1 MRVAVVGSG
10 FSGVAIA
17 WQLLGRLPTGSVITM
32 INGSGR
38 FARGLAYGT
47 HSADH
52 LLNVPAARM
61 SLDPAQPGDFVDWLR
76 SAQPP
81 QASFDGHEFVSRQ
94 RYGDYLQSSLEQR
107 AAACAGVELR
117 QRVAGVTDCQPA
129 SGRWQLSFSDGS
141 PPAIFDAV
149 VLALGHLAPRH
160 PHTALAGLPGYV
172 ADPWAGAALQ
182 DLPANAPVALIGSG
196 LTMLDVLI
204 TLRARGH
211 RGQVLALSRRGLL
224 PQGHRRN
231 EGPPKPW
238 ALDPAIA
245 GSPPLRRQLQLFRA
259 ELLRAQAAGVD
270 WRDVWAAFRAQT
282 STAWQALDA
291 RGRSQFLRHLL
302 PYWDVH
308 RHRAAPQARVV
319 LEEDLASGRLRQA
332 AGRVMSVQT
341 MDGVLRLGWRPRGA
355 DGIEHFDA
363 ARVINC
369 SGPSSAIDAGS
380 SPLLWRLQQAGR
392 LTPCSHG
399 LGLLVDD
406 SYRILDADGKGQAG
420 LHYLGPHLRAQR
432 WEATAVPEL
441 REHAAAL
448 AACLVRS

>member
-1 MRVAVVGSG
+1 MQVAVVGSG

-17 WQLLGRLPTGSVITM
+17 WQLLGRLPAGSSITM

-61 SLDPAQPGDFVDWLR
+61 SLDPAQPGHFVDWLR
-76 SAQPP
+76 RADPTI
-81 QASFDGHEFVSRQ
+81 DGHEFVSRQ
-94 RYGDYLQSSLEQR
+94 RYGDYLQAALEQR
-107 AAACAGVELR
+107 EADCKGVELR
-117 QRVAGVTDCQPA
+117 QRVALVDDCLPTP
-129 SGRWQLSFSDGS
+129 SGWQLNFVDGS
-141 PPAIFDAV
+141 QANFDAV
-149 VLALGHLAPRH
+149 VLALGHLPPRH
-160 PHTALAGLPGYV
+160 PHPDLAGLSGYI
-172 ADPWAGAALQ
+172 ADPWSAGVLN
-182 DLPANAPVALIGSG
+182 DLAPDVPVALIGSG

-211 RGQVLALSRRGLL
+211 HGSVLALSRRGLL

-245 GSPPLRRQLQLFRA
+245 SSSPLRRQLQLFRA
-259 ELLRAQAAGVD
+259 EMARAEAAGLD

-282 STAWQALDA
+282 PKAWQALDA

-308 RHRAAPQARVV
+308 RHRAAPQARSV
-319 LEEDLASGRLRQA
+319 LDEDLASGRLRQA
-332 AGRVMSVQT
+332 AGRVLSI
-341 MDGVLRLGWRPRGA
+341 DEEAGLLRLDWRPRGSTRV
-355 DGIEHFDA
+355 EHFDA
-363 ARVINC
+363 DCIVNC

-380 SPLLWRLQQAGR
+380 SPLLWRLQQSGR
-392 LTPCSHG
+392 LQPCPHG
-399 LGLLVDD
+399 LGLLVDE
-406 SYRILDADGKGQAG
+406 SYRIRHASGEGQHG
-420 LHYLGPHLRAQR
+420 LYYLGAHLRAQR

-448 AACLVRS
+448 ADQLVRP